1 MDISRRESIPAQNKV
16 DFRQATSA
24 WDIVCTGA
32 AGIEP
37 VLNKT
42 ICQNMAS
49 QLSRCDTLLDACDNY
64 KDDLICELAAGF
76 CFKQIAF
83 PYIKTG
89 RNPYDGQFRANLAHC
104 SFRAMQ
110 RSRQFMFPNHG
121 KSGEIPEPK
130 GHSTQTG
137 GKFISRPGFCCLQR
151 KSGGSILQ
159 EERRIDVHNIRS
171 DLPPQQRHPCPHLR
185 RRIRLDLVP
194 SLT

>member
-83 PYIKTG
+83 PYLKTG
-89 RNPYDGQFRANLAHC
+89 RNPYDGPSPLNPAHH
-104 SFRAMQ
+104 SFRNMH
-110 RSRQFMFPNHG
+110 RSRQFMFPSCW
-121 KSGEIPEPK
+121 KIDEILE
-130 GHSTQTG
+130 
-137 GKFISRPGFCCLQR
+137 
-151 KSGGSILQ
+151 
-159 EERRIDVHNIRS
+159 
-171 DLPPQQRHPCPHLR
+171 
-185 RRIRLDLVP
+185 
-194 SLT
+194 